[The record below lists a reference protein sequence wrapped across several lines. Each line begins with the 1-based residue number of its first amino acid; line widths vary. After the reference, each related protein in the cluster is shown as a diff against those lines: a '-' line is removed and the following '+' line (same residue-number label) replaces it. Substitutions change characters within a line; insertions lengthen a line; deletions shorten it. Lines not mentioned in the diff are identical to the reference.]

1 MKDEGKSQKTPDSG
15 TLTPQQIRELRF
27 RGSAPPFG
35 LKTFQALAYK
45 DYRYLW
51 LGQISH
57 AFSLWMEQIARPV
70 LVLAL
75 TGSALHLGMI
85 LAARMVPQI
94 ILGLWA
100 GVIADMFDRKKVLI
114 ISKSGAAIINFVL
127 AGLILSGNVALWH
140 VYSTTMLKGLFM
152 ALDQPAR
159 QSLIPSI
166 VPEGQVTNAV
176 ALNSATMN
184 MMRIGGAAISG
195 LLLAAFGIGWTFMA
209 VAIVFLGA
217 VFFTAKIQVPSNAV
231 TTKRNLRG
239 ASESLK
245 EGFKFAWNSPSIRPI
260 IILAAVFFAFG
271 MSYMQVFAPLFA
283 KQVMEIGD
291 KGFGFLMSTTGAG
304 ALVGALTLATINPQ
318 KRRGLALM
326 FVMTTFGF
334 MLILFSISTF
344 GAPIP
349 ISFAIIALIGMFQTP
364 YHALQ
369 NAILLDSAPEDMRGR
384 IMALVSLDRV
394 VIMGGGTLAGFL
406 AEVFGAQIA
415 QIIFGSMCIIGVLFL
430 GSVIPDLRKIQ

>member
-1 MKDEGKSQKTPDSG
+1 MNRS
-15 TLTPQQIRELRF
+15 TLTPEQIRELRF
-27 RGSAPPFG
+27 RGTAPPFG

-75 TGSALHLGMI
+75 TGSALHLGLI
-85 LAARMVPQI
+85 LAARMIPQI
-94 ILGLWA
+94 LLGLWA
-100 GVIADMFDRKKVLI
+100 GVIADWFDRKRILV
-114 ISKSGAAIINFVL
+114 ISKSGAATINFIL
-127 AGLILSGNVALWH
+127 AGLIISGNVELWH
-140 VYSTTMLKGLFM
+140 VYCTTMVKGLFM

-184 MMRIGGAAISG
+184 MMRIGGAAASG
-195 LLLAAFGIGWTFMA
+195 LLLAAVGIGWTFMTVA
-209 VAIVFLGA
+209 VVFLGA
-217 VFFTAKIQVPSNAV
+217 VFFTTKIQVPSNAI
-231 TTKRNLRG
+231 TTKKNLRG

-245 EGFKFAWNSPSIRPI
+245 EGFIFAWKSSSIRPI
-260 IILAAVFFAFG
+260 IILALVFFAFG
-271 MSYMQVFAPLFA
+271 LSYMQVFAPLFA
-283 KQVMEIGD
+283 KQVMDIGD
-291 KGFGFLMSTTGAG
+291 RGFGFLMSTTGAG

-318 KRRGLALM
+318 KRRGLGLM
-326 FVMTTFGF
+326 GVMVGFGI
-334 MLILFSISTF
+334 MLILFSISTY
-344 GAPIP
+344 GASLPV
-349 ISFAIIALIGMFQTP
+349 SFALIALIGMFQTP

-369 NAILLDSAPEDMRGR
+369 NSILLDAAPDDMRGR

-406 AEVFGAQIA
+406 AAVLGAQVA
-415 QIIFGSMCIIGVLFL
+415 QIIFGSMCILGVIFL
-430 GSVIPDLRKIQ
+430 GTFMPDLRKVQ

>member
-1 MKDEGKSQKTPDSG
+1 
-15 TLTPQQIRELRF
+15 
-27 RGSAPPFG
+27 
-35 LKTFQALAYK
+35 
-45 DYRYLW
+45 
-51 LGQISH
+51 
-57 AFSLWMEQIARPV
+57 MEQIARPI

-85 LAARMVPQI
+85 LAARMIPQL

-100 GVIADMFDRKKVLI
+100 GVIADWFDRKKVLI
-114 ISKSGAAIINFVL
+114 ISKSGAAIVNFVL
-127 AGLILSGNVALWH
+127 AGLVLSGNVELWH
-140 VYSTTMLKGLFM
+140 VYATTMIKGLFM

-184 MMRIGGAAISG
+184 MMRIGGAAVSG
-195 LLLAAFGIGWTFMA
+195 LLLATAGIGWTYMT
-209 VAIVFLGA
+209 VSVVFLGA
-217 VFFTAKIQVPSNAV
+217 VFFTSKIQVPSNAI
-231 TTKRNLRG
+231 TTGRNLRG
-239 ASESLK
+239 AKDSLK
-245 EGFKFAWNSPSIRPI
+245 EGFKFAWGSPSIRSI
-260 IILAAVFFAFG
+260 IVLALVFFAFG

-283 KQVMEIGD
+283 KQVLEIGD
-291 KGFGFLMSTTGAG
+291 RGFGFLMSTTGAG
-304 ALVGALTLATINPQ
+304 ALVGALTLATVNPQ
-318 KRRGLALM
+318 RRRGLALM
-326 FVMTTFGF
+326 GVMIAFGL

-344 GAPIP
+344 GSPLAV
-349 ISFAIIALIGMFQTP
+349 SFGIIALIGMFQTP

-369 NAILLDSAPEDMRGR
+369 NAILLDSAPENMRGR

-406 AEVFGAQIA
+406 AEVLGAQIA

-430 GSVIPDLRKIQ
+430 ALFMPDLRKVQ